1 MRKLLCLLIDKGSHL
16 LGQNLS
22 INNILSSFIR
32 LVPGPAVN
40 PIGVRVPFFMKLMN
54 VKLTL
59 QVSVRGF
66 SQNGLTQVQAE
77 LNRQYGFS
85 DISVIVSYSILIATF

>member
-1 MRKLLCLLIDKGSHL
+1 
-16 LGQNLS
+16 
-22 INNILSSFIR
+22 
-32 LVPGPAVN
+32 VPGPAVN